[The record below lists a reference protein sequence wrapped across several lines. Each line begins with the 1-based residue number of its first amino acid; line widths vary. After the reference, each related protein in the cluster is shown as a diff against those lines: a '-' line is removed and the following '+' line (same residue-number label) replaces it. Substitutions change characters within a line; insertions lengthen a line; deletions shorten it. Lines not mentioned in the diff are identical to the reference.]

1 MSQKNCS
8 APTRRILGEEIRK
21 VAPTAVLVRIFPVR
35 RGFTYLFEP
44 DFYRVFLDHR
54 TEENMARL
62 VRRTF
67 GNLAD
72 WRIAHDFYLPTGD
85 LYLTPEPHQKGYIPE
100 DDQTFGLVPA
110 RRISISNGNFE

>member
-1 MSQKNCS
+1 MSQNNLT
-8 APTRRILGEEIRK
+8 AATRRSLGDEIK
-21 VAPTAVLVRIFPVR
+21 MVAPNAVLVRIFPVR

-44 DFYRVFLDHR
+44 DFYRTFLDHK
-54 TEENMARL
+54 TEEGVARL

-72 WRIAHDFYLPTGD
+72 WRVAHDFYLPTGD

-100 DDQTFGLVPA
+100 DDQSFGLVPA
-110 RRISISNGNFE
+110 RRIEISDGNFG